1 MRIAVRNNNV
11 NNALRIL
18 KRKTKDSLVS
28 LKDREYYEK
37 KSTKRN
43 RAKQAARIREQRR
56 QRNET
61 KQRHKF

>member
-28 LKDREYYEK
+28 LRDREYYEK